1 MLVLRVLVVDDNDEV
16 ANAISLLLCQWGHE
30 SSVARD
36 GPEALAVASEFR
48 PDVAI
53 LDLGLPRM
61 DGHEVGRRLREV
73 PGLDG
78 LTLLAMTGYADE
90 EHERRCKEAGFAA
103 HFIKPAD
110 LSALEALLN
119 VQAAETERRAR
130 AP

>member
-1 MLVLRVLVVDDNDEV
+1 MVVLRVLVVDDTDAV
-16 ANAISLLLCQWGHE
+16 ANAISLLLRRWGHA
-30 SSVARD
+30 SRVARD

-78 LTLLAMTGYADE
+78 LTLLAMTGDADE

-119 VQAAETERRAR
+119 VQAAEKERRAR